1 MHESLFYCG
10 VGVFWVDALAA
21 GAVGRAVRAPAFG
34 LHRRSQAM
42 TAWVP
47 EKALVT
53 VRVAVRTLAGA
64 GPGRQRAVS
73 ESQDAA
79 ITDILRADVDESC
92 DRTRWH
98 ELRPRKGVGREQPA
112 RCVRPGGGKLGSCCC
127 GVKRN
132 SWSSRS
138 TSLVRRSIAVAKKLG
153 TNLFLCGPGPLG
165 VPTQP
170 ITLNALIAGQ

>member
-64 GPGRQRAVS
+64 GPGRQRAVA

-92 DRTRWH
+92 DRR
-98 ELRPRKGVGREQPA
+98 ELR
-112 RCVRPGGGKLGSCCC
+112 SH
-127 GVKRN
+127 
-132 SWSSRS
+132 
-138 TSLVRRSIAVAKKLG
+138 
-153 TNLFLCGPGPLG
+153 
-165 VPTQP
+165 
-170 ITLNALIAGQ
+170 